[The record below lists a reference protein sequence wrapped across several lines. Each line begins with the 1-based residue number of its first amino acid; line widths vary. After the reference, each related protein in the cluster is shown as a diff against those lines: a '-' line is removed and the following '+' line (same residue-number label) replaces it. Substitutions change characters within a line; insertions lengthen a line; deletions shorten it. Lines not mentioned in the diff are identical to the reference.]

1 MARKLAFTKALK
13 FEFLYNRDQTKL
25 ARSFLVRRASF
36 HTVAEVS
43 SSESSMPVKT
53 NDSHSASARSPRS
66 TSLPG
71 FSFDDSKNA
80 YRSKT
85 SWEIVRALAVFKL
98 CSFDFLVN
106 KNKEVSI
113 RSFDEL
119 GA

>member
-13 FEFLYNRDQTKL
+13 FEFPYTRDRTKL
-25 ARSFLVRRASF
+25 ARSFLLRRASS

-43 SSESSMPVKT
+43 SSESLMPVKT
-53 NDSHSASARSPRS
+53 NDSHSAGSRSPRS
-66 TSLPG
+66 TFLPG

-85 SWEIVRALAVFKL
+85 SLEIVRALVVFKL

-106 KNKEVSI
+106 KNKEVS
-113 RSFDEL
+113 SFDEPD
-119 GA
+119 A